1 MHCGFQGIRME
12 DNEPVVPTQ
21 AVSDGPAEGNAIV
34 LPPVAT
40 PAREYR
46 FEFSGDAK
54 EYFRIWIVNL
64 ALSILTLGVFSAW
77 AKVRTQRYFYSN
89 TRLADV
95 PFEYLAQPLPILKGR
110 AIAFTLFGSYVLAGQ
125 FSVQLQLV
133 LLALIGLLAPW
144 LIVRG
149 LMFHA
154 RYSSWRG
161 LTFRFL
167 PRYGQAYRWYFFA
180 YILIPLSL
188 GLAFPYVKFRQKK
201 FVIEQH
207 RFGGREFKFLAGSG
221 DFYPPYIISIALVV
235 GWIVVASIVFGMAVV
250 GHGIPPAWSQ
260 MVLAG
265 FVYFGY
271 FLAWV
276 YVYSRITNLT
286 YNEAEL
292 DGYRLRSTL
301 GAFELVKLYLLNTV
315 AILLTL
321 GMAIPW
327 AAIRMAHYRAAHLE
341 LVAPGDLDSF
351 TAEWQRDESAL
362 GAEMDNLFDL
372 DIGL

>member
-1 MHCGFQGIRME
+1 ME
-12 DNEPVVPTQ
+12 DSPPPEPAR
-21 AVSDGPAEGNAIV
+21 AVADNAPADSVIV
-34 LPPVAT
+34 LPEVA
-40 PAREYR
+40 PAAREYR
-46 FEFSGDAK
+46 FEFFGEARA
-54 EYFRIWIVNL
+54 YFRIWIVNL
-64 ALSILTLGVFSAW
+64 ALSILTLGIFSAW

-89 TRLADV
+89 TRLAGV
-95 PFEYLAQPLPILKGR
+95 PFEYLARPLPILKGR
-110 AIAFTLFGSYVLAGQ
+110 AIAFTLFGSYALAGQ
-125 FSVQLQLV
+125 FSVRLQLA

-161 LTFRFL
+161 LTFRFV
-167 PRYGQAYRWYFFA
+167 PRYGQAYRWYLFA
-180 YILIPLSL
+180 YVLVPLSL
-188 GLAFPYVKFRQKK
+188 GLAFPYVKWRQKK
-201 FVIEQH
+201 FVVEQH

-221 DFYPPYIISIALVV
+221 DFYPPYLIGVGLVIGWLIAVSLAFGAIIA
-235 GWIVVASIVFGMAVV
+235 ARR
-250 GHGIPPAWSQ
+250 GIPSAWSQ
-260 MVLAG
+260 YVLVG

-276 YVYSRITNLT
+276 YIYSRIMNLT
-286 YNEAEL
+286 YNQAEL
-292 DGYRLRSTL
+292 DGCRLRSTL
-301 GAFELVKLYLLNTV
+301 GAFDLAKLYLVNTV

-327 AAIRMAHYRAAHLE
+327 AAIRLAQYRSAHLE
-341 LVAPGDLDSF
+341 LVAQGDLDSLS
-351 TAEWQRDESAL
+351 AEQQREESAL

>member
-1 MHCGFQGIRME
+1 MCVE
-12 DNEPVVPTQ
+12 DIEAAAAQEPGGG
-21 AVSDGPAEGNAIV
+21 ASDDSVIA
-34 LPPVAT
+34 LPEVAP
-40 PAREYR
+40 PARKYR
-46 FEFSGDAK
+46 FEFFGNAK

-89 TRLADV
+89 THLAGV

-110 AIAFTLFGSYVLAGQ
+110 AIAFTLFGSYALAGQ
-125 FSVQLQLV
+125 FSLRLQV
-133 LLALIGLLAPW
+133 ALLALIGLLAPL

-161 LTFRFL
+161 LTFRFA
-167 PRYGQAYRWYFFA
+167 PRYGQAYRWYLFA
-180 YILIPLSL
+180 YLLIPLSL
-188 GLAFPYVKFRQKK
+188 GLAFPYIKFRQKK
-201 FVIEQH
+201 FVVEQH
-207 RFGGREFKFLAGSG
+207 RFGGREFRFLAGSG
-221 DFYPPYIISIALVV
+221 DFYPPYVIGMGLVIGWLVLV
-235 GWIVVASIVFGMAVV
+235 GVAFGFLVH
-250 GHGIPPAWSQ
+250 GHGIPAVWSQ
-260 MVLAG
+260 YVLIG
-265 FVYFGY
+265 FTYFGY

-276 YVYSRITNLT
+276 YIYSRITNLT

-301 GAFELVKLYLLNTV
+301 GAFDLAKLYLGNTV

-327 AAIRMAHYRAAHLE
+327 AAIRMARYRAAHVE

-351 TAEWQRDESAL
+351 TPELQREESAI

>member
-1 MHCGFQGIRME
+1 ME
-12 DNEPVVPTQ
+12 DDQPVEPAATSADP
-21 AVSDGPAEGNAIV
+21 PAGEAIV
-34 LPPVAT
+34 LPEVA
-40 PAREYR
+40 PAAQEYR
-46 FEFSGDAK
+46 FEFFGEAK

-89 TRLADV
+89 TRLAGV

-110 AIAFTLFGSYVLAGQ
+110 AIAFALFGSYALAGQ
-125 FSVQLQLV
+125 FSIGLQLG

-167 PRYGQAYRWYFFA
+167 PSYGQAYRWYLFA
-180 YILIPLSL
+180 YILVPLSF
-188 GLAFPYVKFRQKK
+188 GLAFPYVKSRQKK
-201 FVIEQH
+201 FVVEQH
-207 RFGGREFKFLAGSG
+207 RFGGREFKFLATSG
-221 DFYPPYIISIALVV
+221 DFYPPYLISVGLVI
-235 GWIVVASIVFGMAVV
+235 GWLILSSTVFGALMAAHR
-250 GHGIPPAWSQ
+250 GTPSAWSQ
-260 MVLAG
+260 YVFIG

-276 YVYSRITNLT
+276 FIYSRITNLT
-286 YNEAEL
+286 YNQAEL

-301 GAFELVKLYLLNTV
+301 GAFDLVKLYLVNTV
-315 AILLTL
+315 AILSTL

-341 LVAPGDLDSF
+341 LVAPADLDSF
-351 TAEWQRDESAL
+351 TAEHQREESAL

>member
-1 MHCGFQGIRME
+1 VRVE
-12 DNEPVVPTQ
+12 DNEP
-21 AVSDGPAEGNAIV
+21 AG
-34 LPPVAT
+34 
-40 PAREYR
+40 PAREPSEDASDDNVIALPEVAPSARKYP
-46 FEFSGDAK
+46 FEFFGDAK

-64 ALSILTLGVFSAW
+64 ALSILTLGIFSAW

-89 TRLADV
+89 TRLAGV

-110 AIAFTLFGSYVLAGQ
+110 VIAFTLFGSYALAGQ
-125 FSVQLQLV
+125 FSLKLQLA

-161 LTFRFL
+161 LTFRFV
-167 PRYGQAYRWYFFA
+167 PAYGQAYCWYLLA
-180 YILIPLSL
+180 YLLIPLSL
-188 GLAFPYVKFRQKK
+188 GLAFPYIKFRQKK
-201 FVIEQH
+201 FVVEQH
-207 RFGGREFKFLAGSG
+207 RFGGRQFKFLAGSG
-221 DFYPPYIISIALVV
+221 DFYPPYLISMGLVV
-235 GWIVVASIVFGMAVV
+235 GWLVLVGVAFSFLVRGQ
-250 GHGIPPAWSQ
+250 GIPPAWSQ
-260 MVLAG
+260 YVLIA
-265 FVYFGY
+265 FTYFGY

-276 YVYSRITNLT
+276 YIYSRITNLT

-292 DGYRLRSTL
+292 DGHRLRSTL
-301 GAFELVKLYLLNTV
+301 GAFDLAKLYLANTV

-327 AAIRMAHYRAAHLE
+327 AAIRMARYRAAHVE
-341 LVAPGDLDSF
+341 LLAPSDLDSF
-351 TAEWQRDESAL
+351 TPESQREESAL

>member
-1 MHCGFQGIRME
+1 ME
-12 DNEPVVPTQ
+12 ESEF
-21 AVSDGPAEGNAIV
+21 AAPAEGAGGMPADSVII
-34 LPPVAT
+34 LPPVA
-40 PAREYR
+40 PPLREYR
-46 FEFSGDAK
+46 FEFYGEAA
-54 EYFRIWIVNL
+54 EYFRIWIVNV
-64 ALSILTLGVFSAW
+64 ALSILTFGVFSAW
-77 AKVRTQRYFYSN
+77 AKVRTQRYFYAN
-89 TRLADV
+89 TRLAGV

-110 AIAFTLFGSYVLAGQ
+110 AIAFTLFGGYALAGQ
-125 FSVQLQLV
+125 FSITLQLW
-133 LLALIGLLAPW
+133 LLGLITVLAPW

-167 PRYGQAYRWYFFA
+167 PRYGQAYRWYLFA
-180 YILIPLSL
+180 YLLVPLSL
-188 GLAFPYVKFRQKK
+188 GLAFPYVKWQQKR
-201 FVIEQH
+201 FVVDQH
-207 RFGGREFKFLAGSG
+207 RFGGREFKFHGGSG
-221 DFYPPYIISIALVV
+221 DFYPTYLIAVGLVF
-235 GWIVVASIVFGMAVV
+235 GWIVLVSIVVGTLASKFGY
-250 GHGIPPAWSQ
+250 PSAWFRYG
-260 MVLAG
+260 LAG
-265 FVYFGY
+265 FIYFGY

-276 YVYSRITNLT
+276 YIASRIANLT
-286 YNEAEL
+286 YGQAEL

-301 GAFELVKLYLLNTV
+301 GAFDLAKLYLGNTI

-327 AAIRMAHYRAAHLE
+327 AAIRLAQYRAAHLE
-341 LVAPGDLDSF
+341 LVAPRDLDGF

>member
-1 MHCGFQGIRME
+1 ME
-12 DNEPVVPTQ
+12 DNEPV
-21 AVSDGPAEGNAIV
+21 APAPEAIGDAPEADV
-34 LPPVAT
+34 IALPDVAP
-40 PAREYR
+40 PARNYP
-46 FEFSGDAK
+46 FEFFGEAN

-89 TRLADV
+89 TRLAGV

-110 AIAFTLFGSYVLAGQ
+110 VIAFTLFGSYALAGQ
-125 FSVQLQLV
+125 FSLRLQLA
-133 LLALIGLLAPW
+133 LLAVIALLAPW

-149 LMFHA
+149 LMFRA

-161 LTFRFL
+161 LTFRFV
-167 PRYGQAYRWYFFA
+167 PGYGQAYRWYLLA
-180 YILIPLSL
+180 YLLFPLSL
-188 GLAFPYVKFRQKK
+188 GLVFPYIKFRQKK
-201 FVIEQH
+201 FVVEQH
-207 RFGGREFKFLAGSG
+207 RFGGREFTFRAGSG
-221 DFYPPYIISIALVV
+221 DFYPPYLISTGLVI
-235 GWIVVASIVFGMAVV
+235 GWLFLVGMAFSFLMRGQGFSPV
-250 GHGIPPAWSQ
+250 WSQ
-260 MVLAG
+260 YVLIG
-265 FVYFGY
+265 FTYFGY

-276 YVYSRITNLT
+276 YIYSRITNLT

-292 DGYRLRSTL
+292 DGYRLRATF
-301 GAFELVKLYLLNTV
+301 GAFDLAKLYLANAA

-327 AAIRMAHYRAAHLE
+327 AAIRIARYRAAHLE

-351 TAEWQRDESAL
+351 TAETQREESAV
-362 GAEMDNLFDL
+362 GAEMDSLFDL